1 MPARTSSAVAT
12 LALRCFP
19 GCRYHAFSGNE
30 IHRRSHEHRSRPR
43 PCLPQEPA
51 GIGQQGPE
59 RRQHFR
65 LAQGRRQAEGRAA
78 HSPAREPRL
87 RTVRHPRHLYDA
99 LQGRHQTRNLFRISR
114 GRPNLLDLIHD
125 KEVQW
130 IVNTSETGAEAM
142 VDECQRSEESE
153 NMLAYSHLTSK
164 ETVRK
169 AYKSRCAPRPSCP
182 ASPSPR
188 PSPPSPPPSKAWKT
202 GWPLIQDVTRPQRP
216 ASRTATQS
224 RLPCLRSQG
233 TSTTSEDSR
242 FAASKST
249 IDT

>member
-1 MPARTSSAVAT
+1 MKRVKRKYARI
-12 LALRCFP
+12 
-19 GCRYHAFSGNE
+19 FSFD
-30 IHRRSHEHRSRPR
+30 
-43 PCLPQEPA
+43 
-51 GIGQQGPE
+51 E
-59 RRQHFR
+59 R
-65 LAQGRRQAEGRAA
+65 EDCM
-78 HSPAREPRL
+78 HSI
-87 RTVRHPRHLYDA
+87 
-99 LQGRHQTRNLFRISR
+99 QN
-114 GRPNLLDLIHD
+114 
-125 KEVQW
+125 
-130 IVNTSETGAEAM
+130 GAEAM
-142 VDECQRSEESE
+142 VDESTRSESSE
-153 NMLAYSHLTSK
+153 NTHAYFHLTSK

-169 AYKSRCAPRPSCP
+169 AYKSRCAPRRSCP
-182 ASPSPR
+182 AFLSRR